1 MGKGFDLRRGP
12 KNSRPAWTARGGAFL
27 GASILFVVVGAL
39 FGERAGVHLG
49 IFGLLV
55 VGLAWVAAYFNL
67 AGLTFERELPDH
79 AYAKEDFPVG
89 LRVTNKK
96 PRLDSFAINVE
107 DSMLPFSNRGLSAT
121 WVRSLGSSQLQFSTR
136 VPRRG
141 VVSRSSLVVESTFP
155 FGLFRTGR
163 KISMPISLTVF
174 PKPVVPRALEEAEDS
189 DMLEGMSRGTPTRDP
204 SGDFRAIRE
213 FQSGDPMKAVHWH
226 ATARAGKVMVREFDR
241 PVPES
246 YAVVFHSFCPPGY
259 LISPDSFEISMELLA
274 GLLIKCEETSVPL
287 ILAANFTNWEMR
299 EIGGRVDLN
308 ESLALLAV
316 AHHQPESNLN
326 GVQAAL
332 ESLPQGSAAYI
343 LSDTPIIQWS
353 HLVPNYSFPVTCLD
367 NSDIRVQ
374 RPVFKSLI

>member
-1 MGKGFDLRRGP
+1 MAKAFDLRRGP
-12 KNSRPAWTARGGAFL
+12 RNSRPAWTARGGTFL
-27 GASILFVVVGAL
+27 GASLVCLIVGTL

-55 VGLAWVAAYFNL
+55 LGIAWAAAYFNL
-67 AGLTFERELPDH
+67 VGLEFHRELPAH
-79 AYAKEDFPVG
+79 AFAQEDFSVR
-89 LRVTNKK
+89 LKVTNSKR
-96 PRLDSFAINVE
+96 RLDSFAINVE

-121 WVRSLGSSQLQFSTR
+121 WVRSLGSSELSFSTR

-141 VVSRSSLVVESTFP
+141 VVNRSSLVVESTFP

-163 KISMPISLTVF
+163 KISVPISLTIF
-174 PKPVVPRALEEAEDS
+174 PKPVIPRALEEAEDS

-246 YAVVFHSFCPPGY
+246 YAVIFHSYCPPGY
-259 LISPDSFEISMELLA
+259 LLAPDSFELSMELLA
-274 GLLIKCEETSVPL
+274 GLLIKCEETSIPL
-287 ILAANFTNWEMR
+287 ILAANFTAWQMR
-299 EIGGRVDLN
+299 EIGGQADLN
-308 ESLALLAV
+308 ESLRILAV
-316 AHHQPESNLN
+316 ARHQPESDLS

-332 ESLPQGSAAYI
+332 DALPHGSAAYV
-343 LSDTPIIQWS
+343 LSDTPIVHWS
-353 HLVPNYSFPVTCLD
+353 QLMPNYSFPVTCLD

-374 RPVFKSLI
+374 RPIFKTR